1 MDFQKNIV
9 DYLRNKTIGKSQLA
23 QELTDILH
31 ISQESVYRRLRCE
44 TAFTADEVAILAGH
58 FHFSLDE
65 LITNNPSG
73 RISVRFQS
81 LFKQEKVFIGY
92 LDSVIKTI
100 NRVKEEKG
108 SITYVARDLPISQSF
123 QNQTLREF
131 KIYYWTRVVL
141 NRPPMQGYLLGDTLD
156 LGPINTSIDKLLNHY
171 KHTNRVEFWSED
183 TVNSTLRQ
191 INYCYEFGLFRSDA
205 DCIAVL
211 ESLISVLNHIEKSL
225 DQQENIPSFQFYVSE
240 VELSNNYIF
249 LKHDEKRLVFL
260 SFNTFNSL
268 ASYNPSFCD
277 EVEQMIYHAKTK
289 SVLIS
294 GQSDISRKKYFNKM
308 RKKVNDYKGG
318 MGF

>member
-1 MDFQKNIV
+1 MDFQKNII
-9 DYLRNKTIGKSQLA
+9 DHLRNKTISKGQLA
-23 QELTDILH
+23 QELIEILN

-44 TAFTADEVAILAGH
+44 TAFTADEVAILSSH
-58 FHFSLDE
+58 FNFSLDE

-92 LDSVIKTI
+92 LDNVIKTI
-100 NRVKEEKG
+100 KRVKDEDG
-108 SITYVARDLPISQSF
+108 TITYMARDLPISQSF

-141 NRPPMQGYLLGDTLD
+141 NRPSMQTFYIGDKLD
-156 LGPINTSIDKLLNHY
+156 LGPINTSIDELLNHY

-183 TVNSTLRQ
+183 TLNSTLRQ
-191 INYCYEFGLFRSDA
+191 INYCYEFGLFRNDA

-211 ESLISVLNHIEKSL
+211 DSLIAVLDHIEQSL
-225 DQQENIPSFQFYVSE
+225 DKQEDHSLFQFYVSE

-249 LKHDEKRLVFL
+249 LKSQQKRLVFL

-268 ASYNPSFCD
+268 ASYNSIFCD

-289 SVLIS
+289 SVPIS
-294 GQSDISRKKYFNKM
+294 GQSDISRKKYLDI
-308 RKKVNDYKGG
+308 VI
-318 MGF
+318 